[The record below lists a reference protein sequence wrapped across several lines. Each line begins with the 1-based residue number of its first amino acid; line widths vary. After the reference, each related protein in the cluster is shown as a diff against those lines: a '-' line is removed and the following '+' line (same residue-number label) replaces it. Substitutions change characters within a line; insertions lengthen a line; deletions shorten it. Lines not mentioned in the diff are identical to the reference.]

1 MSETAAAR
9 TPSQPGTHAVLRLV
23 ALAAVAVGVLL
34 LTAAAFAL
42 SYGGIHATV
51 LAAGVSASLARL
63 YPLIFD
69 AMLVVATAAVL
80 SLREAGLA
88 TRCYAWLV
96 LLALIAAAAGA
107 DALHATGTH
116 LPHRSA
122 AAVAAILPWALVLI
136 AFSLLLAMLRHA
148 RLRQAA
154 QSASRPPRS
163 SDAVTQ
169 LAAVAADGE
178 ARAHWQGSAATQDP
192 VLSQTEPASG
202 SCVARTPDTDPGPG
216 PAADA
221 APEPAADAAPEPEP
235 EPGPGPAADTDTGP
249 GPEPAADAAPE
260 PEPGPGPAADAAPEP
275 EPDPGPG
282 PAADTDTDTD
292 PDAAPD
298 PEPAADTDPAMDPRL
313 SSLRLEF
320 DRKKSSPPPR
330 ND

>member
-235 EPGPGPAADTDTGP
+235 
-249 GPEPAADAAPE
+249 
-260 PEPGPGPAADAAPEP
+260 GPGPAADAAPEP